1 MLFLLQIKKIKIK
14 VTVFIYFRIENFP
27 DLSRAPCT
35 SSQYSLEINISSL
48 RVTGAAGCNLNSRVA
63 VSYFSKTYFALQD
76 IISAGNA

>member
-48 RVTGAAGCNLNSRVA
+48 QLLV
-63 VSYFSKTYFALQD
+63 LQD
-76 IISAGNA
+76 VI